1 MSEAAGQAASELV
14 QRAEEYSWQSTRVS
28 RFLIRHIGTR
38 PCGGDEVVKDL
49 HHSGWGLDVR
59 EVPDAGEHFK
69 PATRHGG
76 VSGVA
81 VGDGD
86 DPVLIAPNQ
95 QDR

>member
-1 MSEAAGQAASELV
+1 MEVDAGCTTV
-14 QRAEEYSWQSTRVS
+14 
-28 RFLIRHIGTR
+28 LIRFFDSSDRHWAG
-38 PCGGDEVVKDL
+38 GGDEVVKDL
-49 HHSGWGLDVR
+49 HHRGWGLDVR

-81 VGDGD
+81 VGDRD
-86 DPVLIAPNQ
+86 DPVLVPPDQ